1 MDYKKNYFDDLV
13 ENDNKG
19 NFLLVSTTKCI
30 NKCIPNVVAGDLTG
44 DEKNC
49 FLDCYSKM
57 YLTYSMTNNILQL
70 NK

>member
-19 NFLLVSTTKCI
+19 TFLLTTSTKCF
-30 NKCIPNVVAGDLTG
+30 NQCVPNIVAGDLSAE
-44 DEKNC
+44 EKNC

-57 YLTYSMTNNILQL
+57 YLTYSITSGKLIL